1 MTIPDSWRFAGCVA
15 AVSIM
20 SFAASLWLQA
30 GLPPAMDNATTAL
43 HDLTVSHDL
52 LVDAIGGRKATP

>member
-15 AVSIM
+15 AVTMM

-30 GLPPAMDNATTAL
+30 GLPGAMNNATTAL
-43 HDLTVSHDL
+43 HDLTVSKDL
-52 LVDAIGGRKATP
+52 LADAIGGRKSAP